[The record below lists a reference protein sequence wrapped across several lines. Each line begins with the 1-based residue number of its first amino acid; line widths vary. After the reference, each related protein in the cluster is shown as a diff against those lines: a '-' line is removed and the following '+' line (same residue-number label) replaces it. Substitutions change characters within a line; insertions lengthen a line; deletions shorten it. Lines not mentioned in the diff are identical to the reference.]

1 MACSRFA
8 TWTRGLLV
16 GSTLALAAA
25 VPAFGPAEALPSY
38 DGLWSVVII
47 TNSGS
52 CDRAYRYPVRINNG
66 AVLNDGASLAT
77 VSGKVASNGAVTVVV
92 SGGGKT
98 AQGAGRLSG
107 KLGKGSWRGG
117 DCAGVWQAEKR
128 NS

>member
-1 MACSRFA
+1 MSSTFKRLQIA
-8 TWTRGLLV
+8 TTAG
-16 GSTLALAAA
+16 LALGSAAA
-25 VPAFGPAEALPSY
+25 FGTLPAASAPSY
-38 DGLWSVVII
+38 DGVWSVVII

-52 CDRAYRYPVRINNG
+52 CDRAYRYPVRIENG

-77 VSGKVASNGAVTVVV
+77 VRGKVASNGAVTVVV